1 MSPEEFVPMNS
12 PKKEVSFLSSDRRTK
27 LNYQKIRRTNKVEL
41 LEDLETKV
49 ELLENK
55 ENNSLDFPQIK
66 VTVDSNRSVTVYE
79 NARTSHWYF

>member
-12 PKKEVSFLSSDRRTK
+12 PKKEVSFLSSVEIK
-27 LNYQKIRRTNKVEL
+27 QESKVEL
-41 LEDLETKV
+41 QEDQENKV